1 MSYQLNHLPERTQK
15 PRNKGITLALD
26 KGFSVRQA
34 EDFCEV
40 ASGYTDIVKLGWGTS
55 FVTQNLQDKLDVYT
69 KYEIPVYFGGT
80 LFEAYVLRNQLD
92 SYVELL
98 NRYGIRRSEEHTS
111 ELQSRGHLVC
121 RLLLEKKK

>member
-55 FVTQNLQDKLDVYT
+55 FVTQHLQDKLDVYT

-98 NRYGIRRSEEHTS
+98 NRYGIRYVEVSNGTI
-111 ELQSRGHLVC
+111 
-121 RLLLEKKK
+121 